1 MEFTELKVGMKF
13 QVEEEVTERNT
24 AVALGSGSLE
34 VYATPAMACLMERAA
49 ADLAQ
54 KHLPEGWTSVGISLN
69 IKHQAPTPIG
79 MVVKAEAEIVQVD
92 GRKLTYTVRAFDD
105 REEIGNGTHERF
117 IVEAEKFRGKAAG
130 KLK

>member
-79 MVVKAEAEIVQVD
+79 MAVKAEAEIVQVD

>member
-1 MEFTELKVGMKF
+1 MEFTELKVGMKL
-13 QVEEEVTERNT
+13 QAEETVTEGNT
-24 AVALGSGSLE
+24 AAALGSGSLE
-34 VYATPAMACLMERAA
+34 VYGTPAMACLMERAA
-49 ADLAQ
+49 ADLAER
-54 KHLPEGWTSVGISLN
+54 HLPEGWTSVGISLN

-79 MVVKAEAEIVQVD
+79 MAVKAEAEIVQVD

-117 IVEAEKFRGKAAG
+117 IVEAEKFRGKATG

>member
-1 MEFTELKVGMKF
+1 MKVGMKL
-13 QVEEEVTERNT
+13 QAEETVTEGNT
-24 AVALGSGSLE
+24 AAALGSGSLE
-34 VYATPAMACLMERAA
+34 VYGTPAMACLMERAA
-49 ADLAQ
+49 ADLAER
-54 KHLPEGWTSVGISLN
+54 HLPEGWTSVGISLN

-79 MVVKAEAEIVQVD
+79 MAVKAEAEIVQVD

-117 IVEAEKFRGKAAG
+117 IVEAEKFRGKATG